1 VLRGEISVTCPIT
14 FAQRLLFSKFAPRR
28 LADAFGGVSSVTEL
42 AVRLNEGEL
51 MFTVLSIFSQAAIG
65 YRSDEANAEDRG
77 LVTEV
82 SDDELRTVILHARQ
96 DIKTLCFISSAIMRS
111 LGIIAD
117 LLLALLLA
125 LIFKGRLF

>member
-1 VLRGEISVTCPIT
+1 
-14 FAQRLLFSKFAPRR
+14 
-28 LADAFGGVSSVTEL
+28 
-42 AVRLNEGEL
+42 
-51 MFTVLSIFSQAAIG
+51 MFTLLSIFSQVAIG
-65 YRSDEANAEDRG
+65 YRSDDANAEDRG

-82 SDDELRTVILHARQ
+82 SDNELRTVILHARQ
-96 DIKTLCFISSAIMRS
+96 DIKLLCFIGSAIMRS